1 MGDDR
6 EGFSD
11 PRRSGL
17 LRIPLLRT
25 PEPRQM
31 RGLLLS
37 AAVSLATAIL
47 LSAAIDASYQVP
59 GADTLAPISDGFG
72 QLRGIVADFLYLDLD
87 RYHHIMMY
95 QGYDWA
101 QIADYLPQIWMI
113 VKLKP
118 DYWRAYEDGSYHLA
132 VNLGMPD
139 EGMRLLE
146 EGLRNCPGNLPLLWQ
161 NAVIRWRLGLGTP
174 RERLEACIAYAGAL
188 RRIGIP
194 DRSPSEMRNISLI
207 SSWVMEDPDG
217 GDSVLSA
224 RYSLRADVLDLIMAC
239 SRTSF

>member
-1 MGDDR
+1 
-6 EGFSD
+6 
-11 PRRSGL
+11 
-17 LRIPLLRT
+17 
-25 PEPRQM
+25 M

-37 AAVSLATAIL
+37 AAVSLASAIL

-146 EGLRNCPGNLPLLWQ
+146 EGLRNCRETCLCCGRMPSSDGASASAPPG
-161 NAVIRWRLGLGTP
+161 RGWRPASPMPG
-174 RERLEACIAYAGAL
+174 
-188 RRIGIP
+188 
-194 DRSPSEMRNISLI
+194 PSE
-207 SSWVMEDPDG
+207 G
-217 GDSVLSA
+217 SA
-224 RYSLRADVLDLIMAC
+224 F
-239 SRTSF
+239 RTALPAR